1 MMLMRAVP
9 KPKITKNTV
18 ASPKLT
24 EEDFMEIGEKIA
36 EALEFNSEVVIT
48 VFAQKRY
55 ETVVGKITSAD
66 AQTGYLKL
74 KIGMDSVR
82 ININNIVKVG

>member
-1 MMLMRAVP
+1 MSAVP
-9 KPKITKNTV
+9 KPKVTKNVV

-24 EEDFMEIGEKIA
+24 EEEFMEIGEKIG
-36 EALEFNSEVVIT
+36 EALEFNNEVVIT

-66 AQTGYLKL
+66 AQTGFLKL
-74 KIGMDSVR
+74 QVGFDSVR
-82 ININNIVKVG
+82 ININNIVSVE